1 MVGSG
6 VGWEGAYK
14 ATSSIAVV
22 LTTTAQQAQLQ
33 PASVAVA
40 GWENNIM
47 LLGRAQN
54 SNHSS
59 GWPTRYVFLVQL
71 DQRDDKKNKKINEV
85 CQPYLEGWLHQYV
98 TVVVNSEFVLDP
110 QNLLK

>member
-1 MVGSG
+1 MQANPVVGSG
-6 VGWEGAYK
+6 VGWEGANK
-14 ATSSIAVV
+14 ATSSIAAV
-22 LTTTAQQAQLQ
+22 LTTAAQQAQLQ

-71 DQRDDKKNKKINEV
+71 DQRDDKKNKK
-85 CQPYLEGWLHQYV
+85 
-98 TVVVNSEFVLDP
+98 
-110 QNLLK
+110 LK

>member
-1 MVGSG
+1 MQANPVVGSG

-14 ATSSIAVV
+14 ATLSTAVV
-22 LTTTAQQAQLQ
+22 TKQLPNEAQLQ

-54 SNHSS
+54 SNHTT

-71 DQRDDKKNKKINEV
+71 DQRDDKKNKK
-85 CQPYLEGWLHQYV
+85 
-98 TVVVNSEFVLDP
+98 
-110 QNLLK
+110 LK